1 MAKKSTPLQ
10 KEYNKH
16 LTRVNRLVKSL
27 ESRGYG
33 IEQKILDKLNK
44 PEKIRR
50 YHIEA
55 LKKITPDYLYKHSIY
70 VKEDGTAVAGVVGR
84 DIERSKAAKKGVT
97 TKKRK
102 ESARKRKEAFEKG
115 LKQSK
120 SRDEFYKDREDE
132 QGYGG
137 EASFSGN
144 VLSRVLAMCEDWI
157 PRPYW
162 STWFA
167 DIKENDKNDL
177 QYMLF
182 EQIGKY
188 GEDTVAERLEKN
200 SVEVVT
206 LVEEILYGSGTEGL
220 EASFGRRA
228 YINAAFTRLATIL
241 KGKPLTKEESIH
253 YTDLTEKAEY
263 E

>member
-1 MAKKSTPLQ
+1 MAKKLPPLQ
-10 KEYNKH
+10 KEYNKQ
-16 LTRVNRLVKSL
+16 LTRANRLVKSL
-27 ESRGYG
+27 QSRGYG
-33 IEQKILDKLNK
+33 IEAKILDKLNR
-44 PEKIRR
+44 PEKIRK
-50 YHIEA
+50 YHVEA

-70 VKEDGTAVAGVVGR
+70 VKDDGTQVAGAVGR
-84 DIERSKAAKKGVT
+84 DIERSKAAKKGVA

-102 ESARKRKEAFEKG
+102 ESGRQRKEAYEKG

-120 SRDEFYKDREDE
+120 SRDEFFQGREQDR
-132 QGYGG
+132 GYGG
-137 EASFSGN
+137 EQSFSGN
-144 VLSRVLAMCEDWI
+144 VLSRVLAMCEDWM

-162 STWFA
+162 SKWFT

-188 GEDTVAERLEKN
+188 GEDAVAERLEKN

-253 YTDLTEKAEY
+253 YTDLTEKADY

>member
-10 KEYNKH
+10 KEYNKQ

-27 ESRGYG
+27 ESRGYVT
-33 IEQKILDKLNK
+33 EQKILDKLNK

-70 VKEDGTAVAGVVGR
+70 VKDDGTPVAGVVGR
-84 DIERSKAAKKGVT
+84 DIERSKAAKKGVA

-102 ESARKRKEAFEKG
+102 ESLRKRKEAYEKG

-120 SRDEFYKDREDE
+120 SRDEFFKGREAE
-132 QGYGG
+132 RGYGG
-137 EASFSGN
+137 KQSFSGN
-144 VLSRVLAMCEDWI
+144 VLSRILSMCEDWI
-157 PRPYW
+157 PHPYW
-162 STWFA
+162 SKWFA
-167 DIKENDKNDL
+167 EIKENDKNDL
-177 QYMLF
+177 QYMIF

-188 GEDTVAERLEKN
+188 GEDVVAERLDKN
-200 SVEVVT
+200 ANEVFA

-228 YINAAFTRLATIL
+228 YINAAFTVVATIL
-241 KGKPLTKEESIH
+241 KGEALTKEESIH